1 MSMQPTRFRPL
12 VDAPGPFASVYLD
25 DSHDTA
31 DAAKQAELRWR
42 AVADDVTAQG
52 ADEQLLDVVRT
63 ALEEAPAVVGR
74 GGRAVIATRDGV
86 QLDQRLIRVP
96 DAPTARLS
104 RLPYLVPVVVHGV
117 DDPPYLTVVVDHAG
131 ADVVA
136 HRGPAVRS
144 MTVEGDR
151 YPVHKAAGAE
161 SAGYGDPQRT
171 AEGARLKNVQE
182 VADEVTAVFE
192 ENDPAVVF
200 VAGEVRSRADLLANL
215 PKRVA
220 ERAIE
225 VNAGARGSIDDD
237 ALAHDIDTHLRLRRV
252 DVIDDAA
259 QRFSAELQ
267 RDSGLA
273 TEGLAGVCAA
283 LREGA
288 VETLLIGDLG
298 DATLVAGDSPMTVAP
313 SPEVLSELGSGQAT
327 TVRAD
332 EALPFAAVGIDA
344 DLIGVDERLTP
355 RDGIAAILR
364 YVPRT
369 PAS

>member
-1 MSMQPTRFRPL
+1 MQPTRFRAL
-12 VDAPGPFASVYLD
+12 VEAEGPFASVYVD

-31 DAAKQAELRWR
+31 DAGKQAELRWR
-42 AVADDVTAQG
+42 AVTEELAAQG
-52 ADEQLLDVVRT
+52 ADDQLVGTVRA
-63 ALEEAPAVVGR
+63 ALESAPAVVGR
-74 GGRAVIATRDGV
+74 GGRAVVATRDGV
-86 QLDQRLIRVP
+86 QLDQRLIRP
-96 DAPTARLS
+96 LETATARLS
-104 RLPYLVPVVVHGV
+104 RLPYLIPAVVHGV
-117 DDPPYLTVVVDHAG
+117 DDPPYLTVIVDHAG
-131 ADVVA
+131 ADLA
-136 HRGPAVRS
+136 MHRGSAIRS
-144 MTVEGDR
+144 STVEGDR
-151 YPVHKAAGAE
+151 YPVHKASGAE

-192 ENDPAVVF
+192 DSDPALVF
-200 VAGEVRSRADLLANL
+200 IAGEVRSRADLLANL

-259 QRFSAELQ
+259 QRFTAELQ

-273 TEGLAGVCAA
+273 TEGVAGVCAA

-288 VETLLIGDLG
+288 VETLLMGDLG
-298 DATLVAGDSPMTVAP
+298 DATVVVGDSATMVAP
-313 SPEVLSELGSGQAT
+313 NPEVLSELGSGQAV

-332 EALPFAAVGIDA
+332 EALPFAAVSIDA

-355 RDGIAAILR
+355 RDGVAAILR
-364 YVPRT
+364 YAPRS